1 MKMQDIKNMDKDD
14 LLGLL
19 GLETKGSDTA
29 AALKT
34 LGTFGVGLL
43 VGAGVALLLAPKPGR
58 ELRQDLR
65 SRLRRD
71 GGDDETLAASDSE
84 TSNAHAPEIR
94 RV

>member
-1 MKMQDIKNMDKDD
+1 MKLQDIKDMNKDD

-19 GLETKGSDTA
+19 GLETKGSDA
-29 AALKT
+29 GAVLKT

-65 SRLRRD
+65 TKLGRD
-71 GGDDETLAASDSE
+71 DDSLPPNDAEL
-84 TSNAHAPEIR
+84 SNAGEPEIR

>member
-1 MKMQDIKNMDKDD
+1 MKLQDIKDMNKED
-14 LLGLL
+14 LLGVL

-65 SRLRRD
+65 TRLGR
-71 GGDDETLAASDSE
+71 DDESPPSNDAE
-84 TSNAHAPEIR
+84 MSNAAEPEIR

>member
-1 MKMQDIKNMDKDD
+1 MKMQDLKTMDKDE

-19 GLETKGSDTA
+19 GLETKSSATTA
-29 AALKT
+29 VMKA

-43 VGAGVALLLAPKPGR
+43 VGAGVALLLAPKAGR

-65 SRLRRD
+65 TRLGHDDD
-71 GGDDETLAASDSE
+71 GLPSSDGELPNAA
-84 TSNAHAPEIR
+84 TPEIR